1 MDNGGVNSFG
11 PDGPDGLEIM
21 SEMISLI
28 CMTILGGLL
37 GAKSKRECLV
47 NLTYGR
53 ILVFIVYMLS
63 WAFAVTSMLSVSTNN
78 CKFWELSI
86 VTQSIYRYL

>member
-1 MDNGGVNSFG
+1 MDDGGANSFG
-11 PDGPDGLEIM
+11 PGGPDALEIM

-28 CMTILGGLL
+28 CMTILGLLL

-53 ILVFIVYMLS
+53 ILVFIVYILS
-63 WAFAVTSMLSVSTNN
+63 WAFAVTSMVSVSTNN
-78 CKFWELSI
+78 CKVWK
-86 VTQSIYRYL
+86 